1 MTSPDQFSN
10 YLNLLK
16 IRQSAKRRDVRIIG
30 SVCLLSFLAILGF
43 GLVSGL
49 GSREIYLV
57 GAMNVL
63 LGIGFVTTWVRLEIL
78 TGTIELMNNLQI
90 QDR

>member
-1 MTSPDQFSN
+1 M
-10 YLNLLK
+10 
-16 IRQSAKRRDVRIIG
+16 
-30 SVCLLSFLAILGF
+30 LGF
-43 GLVSGL
+43 GLVAGL
-49 GSREIYLV
+49 GSREIVLV

-63 LGIGFVTTWVRLEIL
+63 LGIGFVTTWTRLEIL

>member
-30 SVCLLSFLAILGF
+30 SVCLLSFLAMLGF
-43 GLVSGL
+43 GLVAGL
-49 GSREIYLV
+49 GSREIVLV
-57 GAMNVL
+57 GAVNVL
-63 LGIGFVTTWVRLEIL
+63 LGIGFVTTWTRLEIL